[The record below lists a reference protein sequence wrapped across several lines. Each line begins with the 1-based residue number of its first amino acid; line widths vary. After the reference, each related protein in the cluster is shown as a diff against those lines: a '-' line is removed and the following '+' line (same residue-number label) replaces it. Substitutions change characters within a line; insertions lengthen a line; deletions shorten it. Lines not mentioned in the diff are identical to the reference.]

1 MKNRT
6 IKLPLPSAIEL
17 ARLAKQ
23 IFRIVEREPGR
34 FAWQAH
40 WWVEESAET
49 YSSEADALAACVREK
64 VDMLLSSS
72 HIGDNDY
79 PRPQEGQTQ

>member
-1 MKNRT
+1 MKNCA
-6 IKLPLPSAIEL
+6 IKLPLPSAVEL

-23 IFRIVEREPGR
+23 TFRIVEREPGR
-34 FAWQAH
+34 FAWQAR
-40 WWVEESAET
+40 WWVEESAST

-64 VDMLLSSS
+64 ADMLLSSS